1 MNIVITMAGH
11 SRRFNEAGY
20 AGPKALLS
28 VGNKPM
34 IEHVINMFD
43 LDSCKYF
50 IVVNNQQ
57 VEHLPGLEDYLLNLA
72 PRVQVTVVD
81 SHELGPV
88 YSSLQI
94 KGIED
99 DDEIILTY
107 CDFIVEWNYP
117 LFLRH
122 IRGSDGAIV
131 SFRGFHPASFGNTYY
146 AYLRVDEQNHM
157 LELREKLAF
166 TDKREYEHASAG
178 IYYYKHWSMFRSYAE
193 AYLEKGTN
201 ELPEVYASL
210 LYNDMVNDGLEV
222 MVHEANKFICLGTPS
237 DLEQYQF
244 WWNYF
249 INKRKSTNTEYDN
262 TQKKIGLIP
271 MAGEGSRFKN
281 YGYRV
286 AKPLI
291 TVQDMPMVV
300 LAAKSLPY
308 QSHWIFL
315 ARQDDIDRHPIKKTL
330 RNIYPDCIIQGIK
343 KTTSGQAATC
353 LLAQENIDDNAELT
367 IASCDY
373 ETVYDPSAWQKI
385 LDDPTID
392 GAIWTF
398 RLKSLPVKNLNA
410 FAYCRVGDDG
420 NTITEVVEKQTIS
433 NTPSLDPLVV
443 GTFWYRRGSD
453 FKRGARTLI
462 ENNIT
467 VNGEYYIG
475 TSINNLITK
484 GLRFVIF
491 DVEQWIS
498 FGNPFELKIMEYW
511 HDYFERNKYI

>member
-20 AGPKALLS
+20 AGPKGLLT

-57 VEHLPGLEDYLLNLA
+57 VEHTPGLEDYLSNLA
-72 PRVQVTVVD
+72 PRVQIIVVD

-94 KGIED
+94 EGIED
-99 DDEIILTY
+99 DDEVIVTY

-122 IRGSDGAIV
+122 IRGSDGAVV
-131 SFRGFHPASFGNTYY
+131 SFRGFHPASFGDTYY

-157 LELREKLAF
+157 LELREKISF
-166 TDKREYEHASAG
+166 TDKREDEHASAG
-178 IYYYKHWSMFRSYAE
+178 IYYYKNWGMFRSYGE

-210 LYNDMVNDGLEV
+210 LYNDMVDDGLEV
-222 MVHEANKFICLGTPS
+222 TVHEANKFICLGTPS

-244 WWNYF
+244 WWSYF
-249 INKRKSTNTEYDN
+249 VNDRKSTNIENDKSI
-262 TQKKIGLIP
+262 KKIGLIP
-271 MAGEGSRFKN
+271 MAGEGSRFKK

-308 QSHWIFL
+308 QSNWIFL

-330 RNIYPDCIIQGIK
+330 RDIYPECVVQGIN
-343 KTTSGQAATC
+343 KTTLGQAATC

-373 ETVYDPSAWQKI
+373 ETIYDPSAWKKI
-385 LDDPTID
+385 LDDQTID
-392 GAIWTF
+392 GAIWTV
-398 RLKSLPVKNLNA
+398 RLKSLPVKNANS
-410 FAYCRVGDDG
+410 FAYCRLGDDG
-420 NTITEVVEKQTIS
+420 NTIIEVVEKKTIS

-453 FKRGARTLI
+453 FKRGAKNLI

-467 VNGEYYIG
+467 VNGEFYIG

-498 FGNPFELKIMEYW
+498 FGDPFELKIMEYW
-511 HDYFERNKYI
+511 HDYFERN

>member
-11 SRRFNEAGY
+11 SRRFTEAGY
-20 AGPKALLS
+20 AGPKGLLN

-43 LDSCKYF
+43 LESCKYF

-57 VEHLPGLEDYLLNLA
+57 VKHTQGLEDYLSNLA
-72 PRVQVTVVD
+72 PRVQITVVD

-94 KGIED
+94 EGIED
-99 DDEIILTY
+99 DDEVIVTY

-146 AYLRVDEQNHM
+146 AYLRVDGQNNM
-157 LELREKLAF
+157 LELREKLSF
-166 TDKREYEHASAG
+166 TDKREDEHASAG
-178 IYYYKHWSMFRSYAE
+178 IYYYKNWGLFKSYGE

-210 LYNDMVNDGLEV
+210 LYNDMVDNGLEV
-222 MVHEANKFICLGTPS
+222 IVHEANKFICLGTPS

-244 WWNYF
+244 WWSYF
-249 INKRKSTNTEYDN
+249 KIDRKSTNIENDKN
-262 TQKKIGLIP
+262 KKKIGLIP

-286 AKPLI
+286 PKPLI

-308 QSHWIFL
+308 QSNWIFL
-315 ARQDDIDRHPIKKTL
+315 ARQDDIDRYPIKKTL
-330 RNIYPDCIIQGIK
+330 RDIYPECVIQGIK
-343 KTTSGQAATC
+343 KKTLGQAATC
-353 LLAQENIDDNAELT
+353 LLAQEKIDDNAELT

-385 LDDPTID
+385 LNDPSID
-392 GAIWTF
+392 GAIWTV
-398 RLKSLPVKNLNA
+398 RLKSLPVRDTNA

-420 NTITEVVEKQTIS
+420 NTITEVVEKKIIS

-453 FKRGARTLI
+453 FKQGAKSLI

-475 TSINNLITK
+475 KSINNLITK

-491 DVEQWIS
+491 DVEKWIS
-498 FGNPFELKIMEYW
+498 FGDPFELKIMEYW
-511 HDYFERNKYI
+511 HDYFERN